1 MNRMIVETKGISKT
15 FGHGPSA
22 VKANVDINISI
33 PAGVIQ
39 GILGENGAG
48 KSTLMKILS
57 GFIQADGGEI
67 ILDGLVATIQSP
79 IDAIRYGIGMLHQ
92 DPLDFPPMRVI
103 DNFILGDSGGIIPD
117 LRNITTE
124 LLDMEKRFGFSIAPE
139 SYVDSLTVGERQQL
153 EIMRLIWL
161 GVQVLI
167 LDEPTT
173 GISAPQKE
181 ILFAT
186 LRRLA
191 QDGKI
196 GR

>member
-22 VKANVDINISI
+22 VKANVDINIHI

-57 GFIQADGGEI
+57 GFVQADGGEI
-67 ILDGLVATIQSP
+67 ILDELVATIQCP

-103 DNFILGDSGGIIPD
+103 DNFIIGHSGGLIPD
-117 LRNITTE
+117 QRGIKGE
-124 LLDMEKRFGFSIAPE
+124 LIE
-139 SYVDSLTVGERQQL
+139 L
-153 EIMRLIWL
+153 E
-161 GVQVLI
+161 
-167 LDEPTT
+167 T
-173 GISAPQKE
+173 
-181 ILFAT
+181 
-186 LRRLA
+186 
-191 QDGKI
+191 
-196 GR
+196 